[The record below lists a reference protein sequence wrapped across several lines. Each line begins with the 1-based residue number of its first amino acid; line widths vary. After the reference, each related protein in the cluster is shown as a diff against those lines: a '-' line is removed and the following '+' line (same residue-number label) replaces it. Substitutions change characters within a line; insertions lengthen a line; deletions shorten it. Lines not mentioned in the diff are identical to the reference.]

1 VQTTW
6 RQARLA
12 GVAVAAAA
20 MLACSSGSNGGGGTG
35 PNGGHSNV
43 IVASSSTTGG
53 AYGMGGNYFFSP
65 TPDTVAAGTAVD
77 FRFGSVVHN
86 VHFDAVANAPD
97 SIASTSNANVA
108 RTFTKAGMF
117 NYHCLIHGI
126 GGTVIVQ

>member
-1 VQTTW
+1 MH
-6 RQARLA
+6 RQATFVGLA
-12 GVAVAAAA
+12 LAAAA
-20 MLACSSGSNGGGGTG
+20 MLACSSSSNSGGTG
-35 PNGGHSNV
+35 PIGGHSNV

-65 TPDTVAAGTAVD
+65 TPDTVAAGTAVT

-97 SIASTSNANVA
+97 SIASTSQANVP
-108 RTFTKAGMF
+108 RTFTTAGTF